1 MLWERIRKV
10 PLVLHSEE
18 DCIVIRSEECVDGTA
33 SLALDNGTAN
43 LAPCTLRL

>member
-18 DCIVIRSEECVDGTA
+18 VCIVIRSEECVDGTTSLALDSSTA
-33 SLALDNGTAN
+33 SLAL
-43 LAPCTLRL
+43 

>member
-33 SLALDNGTAN
+33 SLALDNGTAG
-43 LAPCTLRL
+43 LAL

>member
-18 DCIVIRSEECVDGTA
+18 DCIVIRSEEVVDGIV
-33 SLALDNGTAN
+33 SLALDSSTAS
-43 LAPCTLRL
+43 LVL